1 MLRYTAR
8 NGTTFHLDP
17 DALGAVNITS
27 ADCEGSSIPVDLDD
41 LREFVQYLDDL
52 ADALSGYES
61 DADIAAVG
69 PD

>member
-17 DALGAVNITS
+17 DACGSVNIIS
-27 ADCEGSSIPVDLDD
+27 ADYEGSSVPVDLDD
-41 LREFVQYLDDL
+41 MREFVQYMDDL
-52 ADALSGYES
+52 ADALHGFES
-61 DADIAAVG
+61 DADLTAIG